1 MIEVTY
7 LDKQGDL
14 NLVYNTIVPPGEKD
28 SVSYARKK
36 VKVATMENTNTWKTA
51 VMRIT
56 DAEFKQSSNFSSGD
70 FGFSVT
76 MDDQMYI
83 KRVEIIQADLYD

>member
-1 MIEVTY
+1 MIGEVDMA
-7 LDKQGDL
+7 DK
-14 NLVYNTIVPPGEKD
+14 PF
-28 SVSYARKK
+28 KK
-36 VKVATMENTNTWKTA
+36 LTWKTA